1 MSQAFTFGKANIKLF
16 SQFKDQITFKDV
28 AGLKEA
34 KEELLE
40 VVDFLKNPKK
50 YLEIGAKIPKGVLLL
65 ARRERAKRF

>member
-1 MSQAFTFGKANIKLF
+1 MGILIPSLLPLLIIGVFFWLMFRQAKTGMSQAFTFGKANIKLF

-40 VVDFLKNPKK
+40 VVDF
-50 YLEIGAKIPKGVLLL
+50 
-65 ARRERAKRF
+65 